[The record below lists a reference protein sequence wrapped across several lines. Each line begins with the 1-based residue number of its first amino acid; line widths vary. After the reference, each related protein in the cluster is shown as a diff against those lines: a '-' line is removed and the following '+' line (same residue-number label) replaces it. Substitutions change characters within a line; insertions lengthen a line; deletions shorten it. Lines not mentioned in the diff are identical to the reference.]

1 MFAPQ
6 SVEVTTMKEV
16 PVVEKRPKVKEW
28 LTIRKETGQ
37 EQRMVETK
45 LKENNLA
52 LVIPEE

>member
-1 MFAPQ
+1 
-6 SVEVTTMKEV
+6 MKEV